1 MSGPRADARLRECLG
16 RRGARTLGAL
26 ALLAIAGCDQRQAMY
41 DQPKYR
47 PLQASDF
54 FADGMASRA
63 PVAGTIARG
72 QLEDDPHRF
81 AGRVNGRHAA
91 GFPFAITPAI
101 LQRGRERYQIF
112 CMPCHDHSGSGNG
125 AIVQRGFKQPV
136 SFHDRFLVNA
146 PEGRLYLAIMN
157 GFGMMDGLAA
167 QIPVDDRWAIVAYI
181 RVLQRDQSA
190 LLAEESEA
198 PRADSNPR

>member
-1 MSGPRADARLRECLG
+1 MTGPRAYARLPGCLG
-16 RRGARTLGAL
+16 RRGARVLGAL
-26 ALLAIAGCDQRQAMY
+26 ALLVIAGCDQRQAMY

-47 PLQASDF
+47 PLQASGF

-101 LQRGRERYQIF
+101 LQRGRERYHIF
-112 CMPCHDHSGSGNG
+112 CMPCHDSSGSGNG

-146 PEGRLYLAIMN
+146 PEGRLYLAIKN
-157 GFGMMDGLAA
+157 GFGMMDGLGA
-167 QIPVDDRWAIVAYI
+167 QVPVDDRWAIVAHV
-181 RVLQRDQSA
+181 RVLQRGQSA
-190 LLAEESEA
+190 LLAGEPEA
-198 PRADSNPR
+198 PCADPTPR